1 MVKKV
6 RVVAVWFISVK
17 FEMRQRG
24 ESGNEEITSL
34 YGEHF
39 AFLAMQNIGLEI
51 KINRKLNYQSGT
63 I

>member
-1 MVKKV
+1 
-6 RVVAVWFISVK
+6 VVAVWFISVK